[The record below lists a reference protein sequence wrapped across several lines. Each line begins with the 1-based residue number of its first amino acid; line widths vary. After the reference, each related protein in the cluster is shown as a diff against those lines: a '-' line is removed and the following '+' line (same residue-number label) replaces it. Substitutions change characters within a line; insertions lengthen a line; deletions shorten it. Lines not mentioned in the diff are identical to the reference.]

1 MYFEE
6 PEDKLE
12 LKERGGINLRTKTRA
27 AFLFACYL
35 ILILIIIGNDFSFVF
50 SAGSKFVPVCGP
62 ANTKKLSDDDEF
74 AKEKCQKALR
84 ANEEYFKKMPGY
96 IEGKVTELPIGYKK
110 NLIPVIQ
117 ISFSEE
123 NPEHKEIPEEI
134 CGFEVQ
140 RLYK

>member
-6 PEDKLE
+6 PEDKLK
-12 LKERGGINLRTKTRA
+12 LKEREEVHLRIKTRVA
-27 AFLFACYL
+27 VLFACYL
-35 ILILIIIGNDFSFVF
+35 VLILIIAKNDFSFVF
-50 SAGSKFVPVCGP
+50 GAESKIVPVCGP
-62 ANTKKLSDDDEF
+62 ANTKKMSDDKELVR
-74 AKEKCQKALR
+74 EKCQKALR
-84 ANEEYFKKMPGY
+84 VNEEYFKKMPGY

-117 ISFSEE
+117 ISFNKES
-123 NPEHKEIPEEI
+123 PEHKKIPEEI